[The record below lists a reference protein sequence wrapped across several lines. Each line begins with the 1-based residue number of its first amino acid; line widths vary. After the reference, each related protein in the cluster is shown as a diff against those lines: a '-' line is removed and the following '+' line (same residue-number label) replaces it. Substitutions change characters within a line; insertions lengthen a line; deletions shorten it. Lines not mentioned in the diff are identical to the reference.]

1 MPKTVLR
8 NGVRLHHITLG
19 EGPDLVLVHGI
30 TGNLAVWHLQ
40 MVSFLYDRFRV
51 LTYDLRGHGYSDMP
65 ETGYDADTM
74 AEDLLLLLDA
84 LEIERP
90 VIVGH
95 SYGADIALYFAHSY
109 PERVSQVVAIEGA
122 LPALVGARNRDD
134 WEGWDYWV
142 EMLERS
148 GRQVP
153 RERRSD
159 VVYLLKA
166 SLEVPKRWGPLNG
179 LPRNP
184 EPYLRLVDE
193 TTIARDYERV
203 GSLPLKAVPE
213 IETPVTLVWT
223 AGSAFMGTHDFLVDA
238 LPNVR
243 SVLLPQTEWGH
254 FGPLE
259 QPEAVAAEIVGALQV
274 ESR

>member
-8 NGVRLHHITLG
+8 NGIRLHHLTVG
-19 EGPDLVLVHGI
+19 DGPDLVLVHGI

-40 MVSFLYDRFRV
+40 MVPLLANRFSV

-74 AEDLLLLLDA
+74 AEDLLQLLDA

-90 VIVGH
+90 MIVGH
-95 SYGADIALYFAHSY
+95 SYGADIALYFAHLY
-109 PERVSQVVAIEGA
+109 PERVSRVVAIEGA
-122 LPALVGARNRDD
+122 LPALVGARNREE
-134 WEGWDYWV
+134 WEGWSYWV
-142 EMLERS
+142 DMLERS
-148 GRQVP
+148 GVQVP
-153 RERRSD
+153 DDKRAD

-166 SLEVPKRWGPLNG
+166 SLVVPKKWGPLNG
-179 LPRNP
+179 MPRNP
-184 EPYLRLVDE
+184 APYLRLVDE

-203 GSLPLKAVPE
+203 GSLPLEAVSE
-213 IETPVTLVWT
+213 IETPVTLLWT
-223 AGSAFMGTHDFLVDA
+223 VGSAFMGTHDFLAGA

-243 SVLLPQTEWGH
+243 SVLLPKTEWGH

-259 QPEAVAAEIVGALQV
+259 QPEAVATEILSAV
-274 ESR
+274 EVQSR

>member
-1 MPKTVLR
+1 MPKTVLPS
-8 NGVRLHHITLG
+8 GIRLHHLTVG
-19 EGPDLVLVHGI
+19 DGPDLVLVHGI
-30 TGNLAVWHLQ
+30 TGNLAVWHLH
-40 MVSFLYDRFRV
+40 MVPLLSDQFQV

-74 AEDLLLLLDA
+74 AEDLLQLLDA

-90 VIVGH
+90 MLVGH
-95 SYGADIALYFAHSY
+95 SYGADIALYFAHSN

-122 LPALVGARNRDD
+122 LPALVAARNREE
-134 WEGWDYWV
+134 WEGWNYWV

-153 RERRSD
+153 HDRRSD

-166 SLEVPKRWGPLNG
+166 SLEVPKKWGPLNG
-179 LPRNP
+179 LPRKAA
-184 EPYLRLVDE
+184 PYLRLVEE

-203 GSLPLKAVPE
+203 GSLPLDAVPE
-213 IETPVTLVWT
+213 VDTPVTLLWT
-223 AGSAFMGTHDFLVDA
+223 EGSAFMATHDFLADA

-243 SVLLPQTEWGH
+243 SVLLPKTEWGH

-259 QPEAVAAEIVGALQV
+259 QPEAVAAEILSALKV